1 MRVLF
6 IPSRFPQDLHRGDEL
21 RAYQH
26 LRELAK
32 RHAITLLAFAP
43 HGAEIEVQ
51 AEIRACCDR
60 VVTVEQGMLGRLVRA
75 ARALPGSLPLQVAM
89 NDTRGF
95 RDALTRLLRSA
106 QFDVVHVQLA
116 RMGEVLPLLG
126 ELPCVLDLVDA
137 LSLNMARRAERDAG
151 PMRLLASF
159 EAARL
164 LPYERGL
171 CARVTAAA
179 ISSVGDRAALG
190 DDLPALHVVANG
202 IDADQFAFSTQVR
215 EPDRLVLSGN
225 LGYFPNVDAAIW
237 FVHEVLPLLQ
247 AQRPRV
253 EIDLVGARPA
263 AALRRLARNRPGVRL
278 VGPVANMPLHLS
290 RAAVAVV
297 PMRAGSGQ
305 QMKILEAMGCGTPVV
320 ATSLAAAGLD
330 AVAGRDLLVADDAQ
344 GFAEA
349 VSSLL
354 GDPDLAARLARD
366 ARALVGQRYT
376 WKHSAGAIER
386 HWTEAASAMVRC
398 KGRDG

>member
-1 MRVLF
+1 MRILF
-6 IPSRFPQDLHRGDEL
+6 IASRFPQDLRRGDEL

-43 HGAEIEVQ
+43 RGAQTEAQ

-60 VVTVEQGMLGRLVRA
+60 VVTVEQGTLARLIRA
-75 ARALPGSLPLQVAM
+75 VRALPASLPLQVAM
-89 NDTRGF
+89 NDTHRF
-95 RDALTRLLRSA
+95 RDALTRLLRGA
-106 QFDVVHVQLA
+106 RFDVVHVQLA

-137 LSLNMARRAERDAG
+137 LSLNMARRAERDTG

-164 LPYERGL
+164 RPYERGL
-171 CARVTAAA
+171 CTRAAAVA

-190 DDLPALHVVANG
+190 DDLAALHVVANG
-202 IDADQFAFSTQVR
+202 VDADQFAFSAQAR
-215 EPDRLVLSGN
+215 EPDRLVLGGN
-225 LGYFPNVDAAIW
+225 LGYFPNVDATIW
-237 FVHEVLPLLQ
+237 FVREVLPLLR
-247 AQRPRV
+247 ARRPHV

-278 VGPVANMPLHLS
+278 VGPVADMPLHLS

-320 ATSLAAAGLD
+320 ATSRAAAGLD
-330 AVAGRDLLVADDAQ
+330 AVAGRDLLVADDAPA
-344 GFAEA
+344 FADA
-349 VSSLL
+349 VWRLL
-354 GDPDLAARLARD
+354 DDQVLADRLVRS
-366 ARALVGQRYT
+366 ARALVEEHYT
-376 WKHSAGAIER
+376 WVHSARAIER
-386 HWTEAASAMVRC
+386 LWQAALPTSAKMHE
-398 KGRDG
+398 GT